1 MNAESAFTGPNL
13 LVMAVFA
20 LLAVMSGVL
29 ISGRGSW
36 MISGYNLASPAEKS
50 KYNEKRLCR
59 TTGVGLAVIAVAVLA
74 LGLLGEQF
82 DRRRLRRGGRGDF
95 GGYGCDVDSVQY
107 LVQKAMKA

>member
-36 MISGYNLASPAEKS
+36 MISGCNLASPAERS

-74 LGLLGEQF
+74 LGLLGEQLT
-82 DRRRLRRGGRGDF
+82 DVGF
-95 GGYGCDVDSVQY
+95 GVVAGVILVDTAVMLILY
-107 LVQKAMKA
+107 NTWCKKR